1 MLIWAS
7 RQSVARAET
16 AVAQLQFIHPEL
28 VAERQ
33 QVGVSLFLGEG
44 QRIVVRGV
52 ILSG

>member
-1 MLIWAS
+1 MLTWESQQRIAPG
-7 RQSVARAET
+7 ET
-16 AVAQLQFIHPEL
+16 AIAQLQFIHPEL